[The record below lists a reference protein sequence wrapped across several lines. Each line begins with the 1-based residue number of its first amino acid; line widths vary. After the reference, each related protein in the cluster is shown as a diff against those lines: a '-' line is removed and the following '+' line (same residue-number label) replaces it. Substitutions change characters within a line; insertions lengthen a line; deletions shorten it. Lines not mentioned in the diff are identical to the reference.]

1 MALAS
6 GRPPGIANSVITP
19 EVVIRPTFA
28 ASLSVNQSAPS
39 GPSTMPCGPLLE
51 VVIANS
57 VMVKGDDS
65 EMRPIWLASRS
76 VNHIALSGPAA
87 MNSA

>member
-1 MALAS
+1 MTGKSLTPPAIVTRPSAFPLSSVNHNAPSGPTVMALAS

-39 GPSTMPCGPLLE
+39 GPSTMPCGPLLA
-51 VVIANS
+51 V
-57 VMVKGDDS
+57 
-65 EMRPIWLASRS
+65 
-76 VNHIALSGPAA
+76 
-87 MNSA
+87 